1 MENRFYDLQF
11 LEDFLAL
18 HVREFRLKIARKGER
33 ERDIFRY
40 FRKKDFTPGNGIKIG
55 KQIERVF

>member
-33 ERDIFRY
+33 ERYIFLDILG
-40 FRKKDFTPGNGIKIG
+40 RKILHRGM
-55 KQIERVF
+55 E